1 MPRGSPPRWSPS
13 TSTSSASGPG
23 STARAGTSPWPCARS
38 WPRPATSAA
47 RPTGGASTRSGA
59 RCCCC
64 TVSVT
69 GWCRS
74 RWPRAWR
81 GPTRP
86 GRWWCCRAWV
96 TCRSW
101 RRRRSAPRRSSAG
114 WARQDGS
121 VTEADRLQEA
131 WSHFYWPA
139 PDEFVERRGALAARA
154 RSAGQAPAA
163 KQIAA
168 LRKPTRSAWVVNR
181 LVRADPGVTAE
192 LAELGEELRAAQ
204 DSLDGSAIRELSQQ
218 RRELIESLVRRAFTV
233 VGVSAPP
240 AAIRDEVTATLSAAL
255 ADQQFADTLAA
266 GALVRAVQAEGFGP
280 VGRPTLTVVRGGG
293 SGVKTAG
300 TGREAGGARAPRGKT
315 AADAR
320 SRAPAAPSAEQLRA
334 ERERR
339 HRAAAAEAEQAAS
352 EASRAA
358 DAATAAE
365 HELEA
370 TGQRLGGEVGG
381 GREALASARSQARRA
396 RTRQRSA
403 QQALDR
409 LRG

>member
-1 MPRGSPPRWSPS
+1 MTDGDLLSEAVAELY
-13 TSTSSASGPG
+13 SS
-23 STARAGTSPWPCARS
+23 
-38 WPRPATSAA
+38 
-47 RPTGGASTRSGA
+47 
-59 RCCCC
+59 
-64 TVSVT
+64 
-69 GWCRS
+69 
-74 RWPRAWR
+74 
-81 GPTRP
+81 
-86 GRWWCCRAWV
+86 
-96 TCRSW
+96 
-101 RRRRSAPRRSSAG
+101 
-114 WARQDGS
+114 D
-121 VTEADRLQEA
+121 
-131 WSHFYWPA
+131 
-139 PDEFVERRGALAARA
+139 PDEFVERRGALVARGRRPGRLRRPS
-154 RSAGQAPAA
+154 RSPVCASPPG
-163 KQIAA
+163 
-168 LRKPTRSAWVVNR
+168 RAWVVNR
-181 LVRADPGVTAE
+181 LVRADPGVTTE

-204 DSLDGSAIRELSQQ
+204 DSLDGAAIRELSQQ

-240 AAIRDEVTATLSAAL
+240 AAIRDEVTATLGAAL
-255 ADQQFADTLAA
+255 VDPQFADTLAA

-300 TGREAGGARAPRGKT
+300 RAGEVGGARAPRGKT

-320 SRAPAAPSAEQLRA
+320 SRAPAAPSPEQLRA

-339 HRAAAAEAEQAAS
+339 HRAAVAEAEQAAS

-370 TGQRLGGEVGG
+370 TVQRLEEELAD

-409 LRG
+409 LRR

>member
-1 MPRGSPPRWSPS
+1 MTDGDLLGEAVAELY
-13 TSTSSASGPG
+13 SS
-23 STARAGTSPWPCARS
+23 
-38 WPRPATSAA
+38 
-47 RPTGGASTRSGA
+47 
-59 RCCCC
+59 
-64 TVSVT
+64 
-69 GWCRS
+69 
-74 RWPRAWR
+74 
-81 GPTRP
+81 
-86 GRWWCCRAWV
+86 
-96 TCRSW
+96 
-101 RRRRSAPRRSSAG
+101 
-114 WARQDGS
+114 D
-121 VTEADRLQEA
+121 
-131 WSHFYWPA
+131 
-139 PDEFVERRGALAARA
+139 PDEFVERRGALVARG
-154 RSAGQAPAA
+154 REAGQAPAA

-240 AAIRDEVTATLSAAL
+240 AAIRDEVTATLGAAL
-255 ADQQFADTLAA
+255 ADPQFADTLAA

-280 VGRPTLTVVRGGG
+280 VGRPTLTVVKGGG
-293 SGVKTAG
+293 SGVKAAG
-300 TGREAGGARAPRGKT
+300 RAGEVGRA
-315 AADAR
+315 
-320 SRAPAAPSAEQLRA
+320 RAPAAPSPEQLRA

-339 HRAAAAEAEQAAS
+339 HRAAIAEAEQAAS
-352 EASRAA
+352 EAAQAA

-370 TGQRLGGEVGG
+370 TVQRLEEELAD

-403 QQALDR
+403 QQAVDR